1 MNDDIV
7 LGLWSQGD
15 SKGFHSHMDAR
26 KAKGIIKTA
35 YKRGIR
41 AFDTAFSYKESNSLL
56 YSALKE
62 IGVRTEDV
70 GITLKIMPVPSF
82 LKKVESSLR
91 ALGTGHVESI
101 LIHWPAGDDVLFPT
115 LSILEKLVSEG
126 VCTKAGVSNFPLS
139 LLRRVS
145 QDFELSVHQRPVSAI
160 WRKDLEGE
168 FLPLQGYG
176 PLGFG
181 TLCRMDRPEDA
192 RGGLYMY
199 KDAENDFSNLLS
211 AIQDISCRHSAGMA
225 DIAFSH
231 SRSLFKGE
239 TVIGVREESQL
250 DILGKDILLDTEEK
264 ELLDRLSEKLIRFQT
279 FDNIFSHDWRQDGHA
294 G

>member
-15 SKGFHSHMDAR
+15 SKGFHRHMDAR
-26 KAKGIIKTA
+26 KAKGIIKAA

-41 AFDTAFSYKESNSLL
+41 AFDTAFGYKESNSLL

-62 IGVRTEDV
+62 LGTSTEDV
-70 GITLKIMPVPSF
+70 DITLKIMPVPSF

-91 ALGTGHVESI
+91 ALGTGHVGSI
-101 LIHWPAGDDVLFPT
+101 LIHWPAGDDALFPS
-115 LSILEKLVSEG
+115 LVQLEKLVSGG
-126 VCTKAGVSNFPLS
+126 VCRKAGVSNFPLP
-139 LLRRVS
+139 LLRRIS
-145 QDFELSVHQRPVSAI
+145 RDFDLSVHQRPVSAI
-160 WRKDLEGE
+160 WSKDLDCE

-199 KDAENDFSNLLS
+199 KEAESDFLRLLS
-211 AIQDISCRHSAGMA
+211 AINDIACRHSVGMA

-231 SRSLFKGE
+231 SKSLFQGK
-239 TVIGVREESQL
+239 TVIGAGAEDQL
-250 DILGKDILLDTEEK
+250 DILDKDVRLCDGEK
-264 ELLDRLSEKLIRFQT
+264 ELLDRLSENLVRFQT
-279 FDNIFSHDWRQDGHA
+279 SDNIFFHDWRHDGHA